1 MVLLIIGITLCI
13 TALLLYV
20 QPLTSFF
27 ELEQLDFSQL
37 SISIIIG
44 FLSVIWIEVVKIIKR
59 NQNKSYLEKS

>member
-1 MVLLIIGITLCI
+1 MVLLIIGITLFI

-27 ELEQLDFSQL
+27 ELERLDFSQL
-37 SISIIIG
+37 SISIVIG

-59 NQNKSYLEKS
+59 NQKNLHLKDS